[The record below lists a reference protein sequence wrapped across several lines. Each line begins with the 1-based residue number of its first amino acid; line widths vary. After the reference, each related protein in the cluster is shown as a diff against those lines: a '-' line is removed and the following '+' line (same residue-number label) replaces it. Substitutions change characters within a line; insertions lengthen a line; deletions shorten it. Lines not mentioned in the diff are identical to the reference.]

1 MKTVPDH
8 VAWTC
13 ARCGAIATTPIGLAP
28 GTGGPHGAAFAELSS
43 RPRFAA

>member
-13 ARCGAIATTPIGLAP
+13 SRCGAIATTPIGLAP
-28 GTGGPHGAAFAELSS
+28 AGVSRIGGEMDRPAA